1 MAVLAMLFAEPGI
14 IEVIPPLIECL
25 RLLPYDPRSFGMTIR
40 ARGGSA
46 HVWIGDAFMWRRRS
60 VRTTNLS
67 VRRHMATR
75 AGDADGLTAHRA
87 GARRIDDGCV
97 DVRQIESFR

>member
-1 MAVLAMLFAEPGI
+1 MLERHCYAPSNARGRVVPSPQVPSHEARRNVIELGERANRALHMAVLAMLFAEPGI

-40 ARGGSA
+40 ARCGSA

-60 VRTTNLS
+60 V
-67 VRRHMATR
+67 
-75 AGDADGLTAHRA
+75 
-87 GARRIDDGCV
+87 
-97 DVRQIESFR
+97 